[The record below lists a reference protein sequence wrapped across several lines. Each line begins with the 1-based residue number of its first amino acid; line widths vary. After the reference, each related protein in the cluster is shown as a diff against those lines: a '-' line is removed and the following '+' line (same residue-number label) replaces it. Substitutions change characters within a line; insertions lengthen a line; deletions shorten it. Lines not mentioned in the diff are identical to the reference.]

1 MSVPCTN
8 SDNVMD
14 LNTYLDTQSSPW
26 WSYVTGFPG
35 MVIGSVKSL
44 FTDRQETI
52 PARGEQGNIIELT
65 KEESDKINILRN
77 SVLAT
82 IDKKSAITSVSV
94 TFQNPKVTAVVA
106 DSVVQRLQKH
116 ITAYRTSKA

>member
-1 MSVPCTN
+1 
-8 SDNVMD
+8 
-14 LNTYLDTQSSPW
+14 
-26 WSYVTGFPG
+26 

-82 IDKKSAITSVSV
+82 IDKKDT
-94 TFQNPKVTAVVA
+94 
-106 DSVVQRLQKH
+106 L
-116 ITAYRTSKA
+116 